1 MKISEIQDLLRRA
14 IDAAEKLDLD
24 RQPDKNQPSACRTL
38 LQVLTQAIDEF
49 EHRYDIPA
57 ADDFDLPLNSE
68 PHT

>member
-14 IDAAEKLDLD
+14 IDAAEKLDRGISTD
-24 RQPDKNQPSACRTL
+24 SSQPRACRTL

-57 ADDFDLPLNSE
+57 ADDFDLHINSE